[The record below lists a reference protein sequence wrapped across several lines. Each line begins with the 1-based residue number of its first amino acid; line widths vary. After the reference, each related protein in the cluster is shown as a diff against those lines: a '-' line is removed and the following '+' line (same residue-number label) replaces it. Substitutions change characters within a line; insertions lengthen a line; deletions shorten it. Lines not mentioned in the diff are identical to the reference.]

1 MAWKSRGF
9 DSPRVHMMNKIA
21 ILEPGAWGTALG
33 IILNK
38 EKEVNFWYA
47 NKKLALMISERRE
60 NERLPG
66 VHIPEEIDVSSDLKK
81 TIEKTDLII
90 IASPSFSFRK
100 TVLKLKNMRN
110 LPPLLG
116 IAKGIEKE
124 TLFFPSNI
132 VYDILKKKDYGHLSG
147 PGFAKKVATGTHA
160 KEVIASSDKDLLKR
174 LKDLFKIHPLKPY
187 ATTDLIGVE
196 LAGAAKNALSIGISL
211 VEASVKSPKIQRVKR
226 DLISLGVR
234 EMTELGKAM
243 GGKKETFLG
252 PAGKGDLILTATN
265 PLSRNFQFGKN
276 LLHDSERMRKKIKE
290 GKITVEGFNNA
301 FALYKLGK
309 IYNLDLP
316 MINEIYKLIYKKV
329 SPHKIVKDLVALSQ
343 AK

>member
-1 MAWKSRGF
+1 
-9 DSPRVHMMNKIA
+9 MMKKIS
-21 ILEPGAWGTALG
+21 ILEPGAWGTVLG
-33 IILNK
+33 IILSK
-38 EKEVNFWYA
+38 EKEVNFCYA
-47 NKKLALMISERRE
+47 SKKLALRISENRE

-66 VHIPEEIDVSSDLKK
+66 VKIPTEIIVFSDLKK
-81 TIEKTDLII
+81 ATENADLII

-100 TVLKLKNMRN
+100 TVLRIKNIKH

-116 IAKGIEKE
+116 IAKGIEKD

-132 VYDILKKKDYGHLSG
+132 VYDVLKKKDYAHLSG

-160 KEVIASSDKDLLKR
+160 KEVIACSDQDLLKR
-174 LKDLFKIHPLKPY
+174 LKELFKIHPLKPS

-211 VEASVKSPKIQRVKR
+211 VEASVKSSKIEKIKR
-226 DLISLGVR
+226 DLISLGVK
-234 EMTELGKAM
+234 EMIKIGQAM
-243 GGKKETFLG
+243 GAKKETFLG

-276 LLHDSERMRKKIKE
+276 LLHDSEKMRKKIKE

-309 IYNLDLP
+309 IYKVDLP
-316 MINEIYKLIYKKV
+316 MINEIYKVIYKKV
-329 SPHKIVKDLVALSQ
+329 SPHKTVKDLIALSQ
-343 AK
+343 EK

>member
-1 MAWKSRGF
+1 
-9 DSPRVHMMNKIA
+9 MMKKIA

-33 IILNK
+33 IILSK

-47 NKKLALMISERRE
+47 SKKLALKILENRE

-66 VHIPEEIDVSSDLKK
+66 VKIPKEITIFSNLKK
-81 TIEKTDLII
+81 AIENSDLII
-90 IASPSFSFRK
+90 VASPSFSFRK
-100 TVLKLKNMRN
+100 TVLKIKNIKN

-116 IAKGIEKE
+116 IAKGIEKD

-160 KEVIASSDKDLLKR
+160 QEVIACSSRALLKR
-174 LKDLFKIHPLKPY
+174 FKELFKIHPLKPSV
-187 ATTDLIGVE
+187 TTDLIGVE

-211 VEASVKSPKIQRVKR
+211 VEASVKGPKIEKIKK
-226 DLISLGVR
+226 DLISLGVK
-234 EMTELGKAM
+234 EMIKIGQAM
-243 GGKKETFLG
+243 GAKKETFLG

-290 GKITVEGFNNA
+290 GSITVEGFNNA

-309 IYNLDLP
+309 IYKVDLP
-316 MINEIYKLIYKKV
+316 MINEIYKVIYRKI
-329 SPHKIVKDLVALSQ
+329 SPHKTVKDLIALSRE
-343 AK
+343 K